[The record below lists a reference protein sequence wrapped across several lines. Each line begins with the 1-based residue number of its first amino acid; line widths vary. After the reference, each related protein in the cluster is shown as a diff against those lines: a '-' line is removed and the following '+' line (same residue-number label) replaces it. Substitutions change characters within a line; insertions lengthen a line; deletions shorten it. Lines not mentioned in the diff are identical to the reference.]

1 MNGNNKATWIRFTFF
16 ISLGVERRAFT
27 SRSSGCLMFWV
38 ITSSL
43 ATGILITM
51 PAFTP
56 FFSSGLS
63 LKSSALE
70 ISNFRQIRYMV
81 SFFCMVYSISF
92 CTVFF
97 SVVGKVSSR
106 VGGIR
111 IFLPIVKVDVERPG
125 LAAIISVAGTEYLM
139 DKEYKVSFGWI
150 VWYV

>member
-1 MNGNNKATWIRFTFF
+1 MEYSTKREVADDCVVSFVMNGNNKATWIRFTFF

-63 LKSSALE
+63 LKSSTLE

-81 SFFCMVYSISF
+81 SFFCMVYSIS
-92 CTVFF
+92 
-97 SVVGKVSSR
+97 GRSSQ
-106 VGGIR
+106 
-111 IFLPIVKVDVERPG
+111 E
-125 LAAIISVAGTEYLM
+125 
-139 DKEYKVSFGWI
+139 
-150 VWYV
+150 